1 MQDAAIAV
9 LLETKRPNESMR
21 SSDWIAKQAR
31 KVDTALASM
40 SRSIGKSPWCYGK
53 SFSLADIAVGTSLGY
68 LAFRFPENNW
78 QKTYPNL
85 LAHYNKLMVRE
96 SFKDTI
102 PKG

>member
-1 MQDAAIAV
+1 MLEKKFHPAEAVSQDWLNRQAA
-9 LLETKRPNESMR
+9 
-21 SSDWIAKQAR
+21 
-31 KVDTALASM
+31 KVDGALAMM
-40 SRSIGKSPWCYGK
+40 SQTLGKSPWMNDK
-53 SFSLADIAVGTSLGY
+53 AFSLADIAVGTSLGY

>member
-1 MQDAAIAV
+1 
-9 LLETKRPNESMR
+9 
-21 SSDWIAKQAR
+21 
-31 KVDTALASM
+31 
-40 SRSIGKSPWCYGK
+40 
-53 SFSLADIAVGTSLGY
+53 